1 VKISGKVVL
10 SFGLF
15 FAAFVPTTTSSELPT
30 PLAGVVLDQAGAVIL
45 GASVRLFSLQRVRE
59 TETDDIMGRF
69 AFGDLLSGTYDLQV
83 AHTGFKTRTVEGIQ
97 VTDRVIKQVSIAL
110 QVENPPCDLKPTV
123 SYERRSA
130 NVNLKGSVNRLFDGP
145 LKKARL
151 TLTSSESGQIHVAT
165 SNDKGEFQLSDLEP
179 GKYAL
184 RAAHDGYWDGEV
196 IDLRVARE
204 NLTSLSPVY
213 ISRKNDHRKIICQ

>member
-30 PLAGVVLDQAGAVIL
+30 RLAGVVLDQAGAVIL

-59 TETDDIMGRF
+59 TKTDDMGRF

-83 AHTGFKTRTVEGIQ
+83 AHTGFKTRTVEIIQ
-97 VTDRVIKQVSIAL
+97 VTDRVIKQVSITL

-130 NVNLKGSVNRLFDGP
+130 NVNLKGSVNGLFDGP

-184 RAAHDGYWDGEV
+184 RAAHDGYGDGEV
-196 IDLRVARE
+196 IDLRIARE
-204 NLTSLSPVY
+204 NLTNLSPVY

>member
-1 VKISGKVVL
+1 VL

-30 PLAGVVLDQAGAVIL
+30 RLAGVVLDQAGAVIL

-59 TETDDIMGRF
+59 TETDDMGGF

-83 AHTGFKTRTVEGIQ
+83 AHTGFKTRTVEIIQ
-97 VTDRVIKQVSIAL
+97 VTDRVIKQVSITL
-110 QVENPPCDLKPTV
+110 QVENSPCDLKPTV

-130 NVNLKGSVNRLFDGP
+130 NVNLKGSVNGLFDGP

-165 SNDKGEFQLSDLEP
+165 SNDKGEFQLSDLE
-179 GKYAL
+179 
-184 RAAHDGYWDGEV
+184 
-196 IDLRVARE
+196 
-204 NLTSLSPVY
+204 SLAST
-213 ISRKNDHRKIICQ
+213 R